1 LDNIK
6 SDKFLKEFNDKYIT
20 SAELET
26 LIFNDDHS
34 RQDNRMTLSRNKLH
48 YLLRKKN
55 RIVPNRIKIGSAY
68 YLWDRNDALSYI
80 NNPNKEKEYKSN
92 IFLEEFNDKYI
103 LVPEICKK
111 LKTTRTNVF
120 LKREDGKLPNG
131 FQIPVAK
138 YWIWVREDINPYL
151 VTWGRSLNKKRKID
165 V

>member
-1 LDNIK
+1 MNNTK

-26 LIFNDDHS
+26 LIFDNDHF
-34 RQDNRMTLSRNKLH
+34 RQDNRMTLARNKLH

-68 YLWDRNDALSYI
+68 YLWDRDDALLYI
-80 NNPNKEKEYKSN
+80 NNPEKEKIYKGDV
-92 IFLEEFNDKYI
+92 FLKDFNEKYI

-120 LKREDGKLPNG
+120 LKREGGELPNG
-131 FQIPVAK
+131 FQIPVTK
-138 YWIWVREDINPYL
+138 YWVWVREDITPHL
-151 VTWGRSLNKKRKID
+151 KTWKKSLNRKRNI
-165 V
+165 